1 MHASLPG
8 RTDAQTRRAPAQGA
22 VLAKA
27 APLARVMIRCSVTN
41 RPVAT
46 GMHVDAT
53 TWEARPLGY
62 NRVACPG
69 CKQTHAWGK
78 SDAWLEGPT
87 APV

>member
-1 MHASLPG
+1 MRRRH
-8 RTDAQTRRAPAQGA
+8 TRQRAG
-22 VLAKA
+22 VVTLKE

-46 GMHVDAT
+46 GMHTDAA
-53 TWEARPLGY
+53 TWDARPMGY

-78 SDAWLEGPT
+78 SDAWLEIPK
-87 APV
+87 APS